1 VVGQIIVKFYDDKRE
16 HDGIDT
22 PDADLTKHRTD
33 LDALDAFEL

>member
-33 LDALDAFEL
+33 LDALDALVL